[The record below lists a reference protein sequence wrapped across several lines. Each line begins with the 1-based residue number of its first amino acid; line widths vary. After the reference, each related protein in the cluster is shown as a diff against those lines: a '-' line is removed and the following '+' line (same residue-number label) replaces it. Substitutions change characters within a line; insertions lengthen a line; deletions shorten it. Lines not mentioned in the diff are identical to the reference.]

1 QGGRTTHTAV
11 SLRPHDAGEPR
22 SAEPEKD
29 RASAAW
35 LGGVHLREA
44 RARAARSGGGFSHPP
59 PQLLEPQPSLPPKLH
74 ASRNSGRMSGLAAS
88 ALPLAAGPS
97 PLPWCRP
104 TRPSGLT
111 RPPLL
116 KVAELQPCLPGRF
129 ASARRLKFGAASGN
143 GRQGLRASQYR
154 FDDDEPLWL
163 AVVREF
169 AVSVRNLVVFLAE
182 QPRQLKH
189 LEWPAFRNTLT
200 S

>member
-1 QGGRTTHTAV
+1 
-11 SLRPHDAGEPR
+11 
-22 SAEPEKD
+22 
-29 RASAAW
+29 
-35 LGGVHLREA
+35 
-44 RARAARSGGGFSHPP
+44 
-59 PQLLEPQPSLPPKLH
+59 
-74 ASRNSGRMSGLAAS
+74 MSGLAAS
-88 ALPLAAGPS
+88 ALPLAAGPNCPPRLLTPCPCLSPFPSQILTFRPRFPSLPGPS

-189 LEWPAFRNTLT
+189 LEWPAFRNTLRT
-200 S
+200 AALTLILVVVFIVALSSIDAALSYILSWLLRKSA